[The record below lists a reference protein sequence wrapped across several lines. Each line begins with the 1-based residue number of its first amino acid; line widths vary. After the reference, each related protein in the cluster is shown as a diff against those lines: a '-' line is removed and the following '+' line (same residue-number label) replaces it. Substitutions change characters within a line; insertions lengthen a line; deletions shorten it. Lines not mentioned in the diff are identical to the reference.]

1 MILYLYIYISGYFW
15 KGFMEAT
22 LSEER
27 ARVGQR
33 GYCYLFLDIE
43 CQEYGNEARWLT
55 TAYEKLQRSIPFSFV
70 LNL

>member
-1 MILYLYIYISGYFW
+1 
-15 KGFMEAT
+15 MEAT